1 MDRRDK
7 PGDDDLEGASPD
19 SALNALNSPS
29 KAPSFL
35 FMRRLLIALAP
46 LALVAACATPPQPQA
61 GWTPPMAAGMGG
73 SAYGAFLAGQGALN
87 DGKGAEAAAYF
98 AQAELE
104 GGASD
109 LLQDRAFTAAVL
121 AGDIPKA
128 AALAPTGEEASES
141 TKRMGQLV
149 KGVEFMAQGQ
159 GKPAYEALTGD
170 KIGFPHRGAAAL
182 LAPWAS
188 AMAGDIDGSL
198 VRPEVRSDR
207 VVDYFGQLGQAYL
220 FERARRY
227 DEAET
232 DYKALTGGD
241 TPGDMAVLAYG
252 AFLERRKRGPD
263 AVALYD
269 RALAAQP
276 TSQGLAMA
284 KARAATGRGAPPQPT
299 LRQGAA
305 EVLIAPAAGMLG
317 AKQDQL
323 GLAYLRLALRLDP
336 TRNQAWLMVG
346 DLMEGAG
353 DLEAARL
360 AYAKAKPGSAEYPAA
375 RAKLAWSY
383 QNAKE
388 PETALKM
395 AQEAAATGDADA
407 KITYADLL
415 RANDRYAESAEV
427 LSSVI
432 GDGAA
437 PDWRLLY
444 ARGVSYERSGRWP
457 EAERD
462 LQAALK
468 IRPEDP
474 ELLNYLGYS
483 WIDKGERLPE
493 ALGMVQRAVAA
504 NPQSGAMIDSLGWAH
519 YRLGD
524 YKKAVELLEQAV
536 ELEAGDPEINNHLGD
551 AYWRVGR
558 RIEAEFQWRRVLTL
572 DPDDRI
578 KKDIEAKLANG
589 LGPKGPAV
597 APRVAGQ

>member
-1 MDRRDK
+1 
-7 PGDDDLEGASPD
+7 
-19 SALNALNSPS
+19 
-29 KAPSFL
+29 
-35 FMRRLLIALAP
+35 MRRLLAAFAP
-46 LALVAACATPPQPQA
+46 LALVAACATPPQKETA
-61 GWTPPMAAGMGG
+61 WVPPMAAGMGG

-98 AQAELE
+98 ARAELE

-109 LLQDRAFTAAVL
+109 MLQDRAFTAALL

-128 AALAPTGEEASES
+128 AQLAPQGEEASES

-149 KGVEFMAQGQ
+149 KAVDLMAEGQ
-159 GKPAYEALTGD
+159 GKAAQEALAGD

-182 LAPWAS
+182 LAPWAA
-188 AMAGDIDGSL
+188 AMAGDVEGSV
-198 VRPEVRSDR
+198 VRPEVRGDR
-207 VVDYFGQLGQAYL
+207 LVDYFGQLGQAYL

-241 TPGDMAVLAYG
+241 TPGDIAVLAYG

-263 AVALYD
+263 AAALYD

-276 TSQGLAMA
+276 GNQALIAA
-284 KARAATGRGAPPQPT
+284 RARAATGRNAPAQPT

-305 EVLIAPAAGMLG
+305 QVLIAPAAGMLA

-336 TRNQAWLMVG
+336 NRNEAWLMVG

-353 DLEAARL
+353 DIESARAA
-360 AYAKAKPGSAEYPAA
+360 YSKPKPGSPEYPSAL
-375 RAKLAWSY
+375 AKLAWSY
-383 QNAKE
+383 QNAKDS
-388 PETALKM
+388 ETALRM
-395 AQEAAATGDADA
+395 AQEAAASGERNA

-415 RANDRYAESAEV
+415 RANERYEESAQV
-427 LSSVI
+427 LSELI
-432 GDGAA
+432 DGNPT

-444 ARGVSYERSGRWP
+444 ARGVSYERSGRWA

-462 LQAALK
+462 LQGALK
-468 IRPEDP
+468 QRPEEP
-474 ELLNYLGYS
+474 ELLNYLGYT
-483 WIDKGERLPE
+483 WIDRGERLPE

-524 YKKAVELLEQAV
+524 YKKAVQFLEQAV

-572 DPDDRI
+572 DPDAKI
-578 KKDIEAKLANG
+578 KADVEAKLAGG
-589 LGPKGPAV
+589 LGPKGPA
-597 APRVAGQ
+597 AASRVAGQ

>member
-1 MDRRDK
+1 
-7 PGDDDLEGASPD
+7 
-19 SALNALNSPS
+19 
-29 KAPSFL
+29 
-35 FMRRLLIALAP
+35 MRRLLVAFAP
-46 LALVAACATPPQPQA
+46 LALVAACATPPQQQA
-61 GWTPPMAAGMGG
+61 GWTPPALDGMGG

-98 AQAELE
+98 AKAELE
-104 GGASD
+104 GGSSD
-109 LLQDRAFTAAVL
+109 MLQDRAFTAAVL
-121 AGDIPKA
+121 AGDIPRA
-128 AALAPTGEEASES
+128 AQLAPQGEEASES

-149 KGVEFMAQGQ
+149 KAVEFMANGD
-159 GKPAYEALTGD
+159 GKAAQDALAGEN
-170 KIGFPHRGAAAL
+170 IGFPHRGAASL
-182 LAPWAS
+182 LAPWAA
-188 AMAGDIDGSL
+188 AMAGDVEGSL
-198 VRPEVRSDR
+198 IRPEVRNDR

-241 TPGDMAVLAYG
+241 TPGDIAVLAYG

-269 RALAAQP
+269 RALRAQP
-276 TSQGLAMA
+276 NDEALASA
-284 KARAATGRGAPPQPT
+284 RARAATGKGAPPQPT

-305 EVLIAPAAGMLG
+305 QVLIAPAAGMLA

-323 GLAYLRLALRLDP
+323 GLAYLRLSLRLDP
-336 TRNQAWLMVG
+336 ARNEAWLMVG
-346 DLMEGAG
+346 DLMESAG
-353 DLEAARL
+353 DIDAARA
-360 AYAKAKPGSAEYPAA
+360 AYGKPKPGSPEYPAA
-375 RAKLAWSY
+375 VSKLAWSF

-395 AQEAAATGDADA
+395 ANAAASSGDRDA
-407 KITYADLL
+407 RITYADLL
-415 RANDRYAESAEV
+415 RANDRYDESAQV
-427 LSSVI
+427 LSNLI
-432 GDGAA
+432 GDDPN

-462 LQAALK
+462 LQGALK
-468 IRPEDP
+468 QRPDEP

-483 WIDKGERLPE
+483 WIDRGERLPE

-524 YKKAVELLEQAV
+524 YKKAVQFLEQAV

-558 RIEAEFQWRRVLTL
+558 RIEADYQWRRVLTL
-572 DPDDRI
+572 DPDDKI
-578 KKDIEAKLANG
+578 KADVEAKLTSG
-589 LGPKGPAV
+589 LGPKGPATTS
-597 APRVAGQ
+597 RVAGP

>member
-1 MDRRDK
+1 
-7 PGDDDLEGASPD
+7 
-19 SALNALNSPS
+19 
-29 KAPSFL
+29 
-35 FMRRLLIALAP
+35 MRRLLVAFAP
-46 LALVAACATPPQPQA
+46 LALLAACATPAPQQTD
-61 GWTPPMAAGMGG
+61 WIPPEGMGG
-73 SAYGAFLAGQGALN
+73 SAYGSFLAGQGALN

-98 AQAELE
+98 AKAELQ

-109 LLQDRAFTAAVL
+109 MLQDRAFTAAVL
-121 AGDIPKA
+121 AGDIPRA
-128 AALAPTGEEASES
+128 AQLAPQGEEASES

-149 KGVEFMAQGQ
+149 KAVELMANGD
-159 GKPAYEALTGD
+159 GKAAQAALAGD
-170 KIGFPHRGAAAL
+170 NIGFPHRAAAVL
-182 LAPWAS
+182 LAPWAA
-188 AMAGDIDGSL
+188 AMAGDVDGSL

-220 FERARRY
+220 YERARRY

-232 DYKALTGGD
+232 DYKALTGGE
-241 TPGDMAVLAYG
+241 TPGDIAVLAYG
-252 AFLERRKRGPD
+252 AFLERRKRGSD

-269 RALAAQP
+269 RAMRTQLGNEALVAAR
-276 TSQGLAMA
+276 
-284 KARAATGRGAPPQPT
+284 ARAATGKGAPPQPT

-305 EVLIAPAAGMLG
+305 QALIAPAAGMLA

-323 GLAYLRLALRLDP
+323 GLAYLRLSLRLDP
-336 TRNQAWLMVG
+336 ARNEAWLMVG

-353 DLEAARL
+353 DIESARA
-360 AYAKAKPGSAEYPAA
+360 AYAKPKPGSAEYPAA
-375 RAKLAWSY
+375 ISKLAWSY

-388 PETALKM
+388 TETALRM
-395 AQEAAATGDADA
+395 AQASAAGGDRGA

-415 RANDRYAESAEV
+415 RANERYVESAQV
-427 LSSVI
+427 LSDLI
-432 GDGAA
+432 GDDAN

-462 LQAALK
+462 LQGALK
-468 IRPEDP
+468 QRPNEP
-474 ELLNYLGYS
+474 ELLNYLGYT
-483 WIDKGERLPE
+483 WIDRGERLPE

-524 YKKAVELLEQAV
+524 YKKAVEFLEQAV

-558 RIEAEFQWRRVLTL
+558 RIEAGYQWRRVLTL
-572 DPDDRI
+572 DPDDKI
-578 KKDIEAKLANG
+578 KADVDAKLTG
-589 LGPKGPAV
+589 GMGPKGPA
-597 APRVAGQ
+597 ATSRVAGQ